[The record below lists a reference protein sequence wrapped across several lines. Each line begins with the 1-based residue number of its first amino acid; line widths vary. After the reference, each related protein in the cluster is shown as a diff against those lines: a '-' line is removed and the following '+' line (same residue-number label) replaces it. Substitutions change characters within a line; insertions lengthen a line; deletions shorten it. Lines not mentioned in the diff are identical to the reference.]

1 MVIFGGMEKM
11 PVQERQLVVA
21 LGNFDGVHRGH
32 QQLLRQMTAYAQKNN
47 ALAAVILFP
56 ALQSD

>member
-32 QQLLRQMTAYAQKNN
+32 QQ
-47 ALAAVILFP
+47 
-56 ALQSD
+56 QS